1 MNWKTAATANAAA
14 PIHKP
19 IPGAAASESRSA
31 RILRVSNTVRN
42 PAAIHPALIWYQA
55 RIVATAPISSVSH
68 PSGWVSPI
76 RDPEAPSIHGRRT
89 EASPMAAA
97 ATALRCRRMTYPTVK
112 MAITTRTMR
121 TKETSRRLRSSLG
134 ECR

>member
-1 MNWKTAATANAAA
+1 M
-14 PIHKP
+14 
-19 IPGAAASESRSA
+19 
-31 RILRVSNTVRN
+31 LRPSNTVKN

-76 RDPEAPSIHGRRT
+76 RDPEAPSIHGKNT

-97 ATALRCRRMTYPTVK
+97 NTALRCRRMTYPTVK
-112 MAITTRTMR
+112 MAITTRMMST
-121 TKETSRRLRSSLG
+121 TETSTRLRSSWG
-134 ECR
+134 EWR